1 MRKLNWKMAARRK
14 VRDVV
19 VVGDLFMDTVMS
31 GFDTFPR
38 LGEES
43 FAKALRQEIG
53 GGAAITPCGLARLGL
68 KVAVVGVIGENDGD
82 WIRDRLTAEGVDA
95 AALEEHPTE
104 PSGVTVSVSTADDRS
119 YLTYYGANEQLP
131 NLLNSA
137 DARMLM
143 KSARHVHF
151 ACGPDP
157 VLHDNLFPELHQAG
171 CKISLDVGWHEFWL
185 TDPENDNIL
194 READLFFPN
203 EREAALMTGRT
214 DPEEMLE
221 ALSAKGARNI
231 GLKLGAS
238 GAMLSWGGELIR
250 CPPFPV
256 EPIDTTGAGD
266 CFDAGFIY
274 AWLKGESPEECLRTA
289 AICGA
294 LSTRALGGNVGFP
307 LQEELEEALET
318 VRS

>member
-1 MRKLNWKMAARRK
+1 MAARRK
-14 VRDVV
+14 TPDVV
-19 VVGDLFMDTVMS
+19 VVGDLFIDTVMS

-68 KVAVVGVIGENDGD
+68 KVAVLGVIGENDGD
-82 WIRDRLTAEGVDA
+82 WIRERLTAEGVDA

-104 PSGVTVSVSTADDRS
+104 PSGVTVSISTAADRS
-119 YLTYYGANEQLP
+119 YLTYYGANEQLS

-143 KSARHVHF
+143 KTARHVHF

-157 VLHDNLFPELHQAG
+157 VLHDSLFHELYQAG

-221 ALSAKGARNI
+221 TLSAKG
-231 GLKLGAS
+231 
-238 GAMLSWGGELIR
+238 
-250 CPPFPV
+250 
-256 EPIDTTGAGD
+256 
-266 CFDAGFIY
+266 
-274 AWLKGESPEECLRTA
+274 
-289 AICGA
+289 
-294 LSTRALGGNVGFP
+294 
-307 LQEELEEALET
+307 
-318 VRS
+318 